1 MLPSRKLKLWHQ
13 YLRQKAAYSYVLAHQ
28 KYGRPEFEAIE
39 RWITAMKHVFQD
51 TMTYLFQ
58 SKGLE
63 MSPNISAEETLV
75 VRKLPCPGAGSRRHC
90 EQINVGDVII
100 MKDPYDSDNHMV
112 RRLAALEGYEMVS
125 TNEEDESFVLEDGQC
140 WVLSDNRSLKPK
152 ESKDSRT
159 FGPIRV
165 TDIVGRVIYR
175 YRNRQDHGFVVNSRL
190 SMYRDM
196 PIVYAEL
203 PYMRELYAEKVKR
216 SKDSQ
221 S

>member
-1 MLPSRKLKLWHQ
+1 MK
-13 YLRQKAAYSYVLAHQ
+13 

-125 TNEEDESFVLEDGQC
+125 TKEEDESFVLEDGQC